1 MIKNISFIIYK
12 ILYFLDFIIFKIIK
26 RSFLIWIREFI
37 QLDSYK
43 SILILDKKVSPT
55 FAPKAS
61 IKLELAI
68 AYIGPD
74 SGFE

>member
-43 SILILDKKVSPT
+43 SILILDKKVSFFVPNQLIQYRVNT
-55 FAPKAS
+55 FYKRT
-61 IKLELAI
+61 
-68 AYIGPD
+68 
-74 SGFE
+74 